1 MNEADLLSWLMGIS
15 TVVTI
20 LSLAIAVVFVQ
31 KFKQLD
37 SSLRKIAIYFIVS
50 ALTELL
56 SLSVAYFLHQSN
68 LIFFHSF
75 AIFEILILGHFFFDY
90 YKKMGVILPQ
100 NLILYSLVGLL
111 VLNSA
116 WIQPLNTYNS
126 YGLTLVSVSII
137 LFSLYAFYLMLEYD
151 HLEVFSG
158 SVKWLI
164 ATIFLMHCSSL
175 MVVLF
180 SNKILEM
187 GKQTQLL
194 IWLARAL
201 LILGIK
207 TMQCIAII
215 RIGRTQPLT
224 LTYDR

>member
-1 MNEADLLSWLMGIS
+1 MNETGLISWLVNIS
-15 TVVTI
+15 SVVTG
-20 LSLAIAVVFVQ
+20 LSLVIAVIFIR
-31 KFKQLD
+31 KFRQLD
-37 SSLRKIAIYFIVS
+37 NSLQRIAIYFIVS

-56 SLSVAYFLHQSN
+56 SLSVAYFLHLPN
-68 LIFFHSF
+68 LAFFHFF

-90 YKKMGVILPQ
+90 YKKVGITLPQ
-100 NLILYSLVGLL
+100 NLILYTLAGLL
-111 VLNSA
+111 LLNSV

-126 YGLTLVSVSII
+126 YGLTLVSISII
-137 LFSLYAFYLMLEYD
+137 LFSLYAFYLMLEHD
-151 HLEVFSG
+151 HLEVFPG

-207 TMQCIAII
+207 IMQCIAIL
-215 RIGRTQPLT
+215 RIGRNQPSD
-224 LTYDR
+224 LTYD

>member
-1 MNEADLLSWLMGIS
+1 MNNVDLVSLMVGIS

-20 LSLAIAVVFVQ
+20 LSLVIAVIFIR
-31 KFKQLD
+31 KFRQLD
-37 SSLRKIAIYFIVS
+37 NSLQKIAIYFIVS

-56 SLSVAYFLHQSN
+56 SLSVAYFLHLSN
-68 LIFFHSF
+68 LVFFHFF

-90 YKKMGVILPQ
+90 YKKVGITLPQ
-100 NLILYSLVGLL
+100 NLILYTLAGLL
-111 VLNSA
+111 LLNSV

-126 YGLTLVSVSII
+126 YGLTLVSISII
-137 LFSLYAFYLMLEYD
+137 LFSLYAFYLMLEHD

-207 TMQCIAII
+207 VMQCIAIL
-215 RIGRTQPLT
+215 RIDRNQPSD
-224 LTYDR
+224 LTYE

>member
-1 MNEADLLSWLMGIS
+1 MNNVDLVSLMVGIS

-20 LSLAIAVVFVQ
+20 LSLVIAVILIR
-31 KFKQLD
+31 KFRQLD
-37 SSLRKIAIYFIVS
+37 NSLQKIAIYFIVS

-56 SLSVAYFLHQSN
+56 SLSVAYFLHLSN
-68 LIFFHSF
+68 LVFFHFF

-90 YKKMGVILPQ
+90 YKKVGITLPQ
-100 NLILYSLVGLL
+100 NLILYTLAGLL
-111 VLNSA
+111 LLNSV

-126 YGLTLVSVSII
+126 YGLTLVSISII
-137 LFSLYAFYLMLEYD
+137 LFSVYAFYLMLEHD

-207 TMQCIAII
+207 IMQCIAIL
-215 RIGRTQPLT
+215 RIDRNQPSD
-224 LTYDR
+224 LTYE